1 MRWPDGTVEEWPDLE
16 IDRWTTLRTG
26 EVGGR

>member
-16 IDRWTTLRTG
+16 IDRWTTLRAG
-26 EVGGR
+26 EAGGR